1 MPQLPKTH
9 SPVQRSQAVV
19 QGWGHDY
26 IRQKLQR
33 LVPSNTGVCDT
44 LSLFTPHSSIK
55 PHSPTRILH
64 KSHVCVL

>member
-19 QGWGHDY
+19 QGRAHDY
-26 IRQKLQR
+26 IRQELHR
-33 LVPSNTGVCDT
+33 LVPSNTGFRDT
-44 LSLFTPHSSIK
+44 LSFFTPHSSIK
-55 PHSPTRILH
+55 PQSPTPILH